1 MRQASNDLSAFS
13 EDGCGPV
20 GDTLLGGHGWSR
32 EAATAEAQVRKEG
45 WLWGGEV
52 GGLGFRGATGCSMD
66 WKLG

>member
-1 MRQASNDLSAFS
+1 M
-13 EDGCGPV
+13 
-20 GDTLLGGHGWSR
+20 LGGHGWSR
-32 EAATAEAQVRKEG
+32 EAATAEAQVRKDG